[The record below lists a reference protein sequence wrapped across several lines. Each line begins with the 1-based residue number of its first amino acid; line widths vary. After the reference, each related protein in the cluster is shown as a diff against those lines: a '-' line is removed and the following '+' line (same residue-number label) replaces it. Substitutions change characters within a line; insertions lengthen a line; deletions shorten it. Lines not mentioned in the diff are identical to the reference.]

1 MSDDQN
7 IDKALKHL
15 EEGKFSFQM
24 VDCINQCIQTQKAEL
39 AELRAFRAAA
49 VADLARDEL
58 TIARLER
65 ELKSANVRIL
75 ALIKTNA
82 LLEQGIASTKAGI
95 VAFGEVVVPKMQRTA
110 EDARPHVIK
119 AAKYVWSA
127 LLRAYGA
134 VAPMVRTSWPDIE
147 RRLKE
152 VMKSASQSSARGRH

>member
-1 MSDDQN
+1 MPDDQN

-39 AELRAFRAAA
+39 SELRAFETAA
-49 VADLARDEL
+49 VADLARDQL

-65 ELKSANVRIL
+65 ELKSANARIF

-82 LLEQGIASTKAGI
+82 LLEQGIASTKSGI
-95 VAFGEVVVPKMQRTA
+95 AAFGDVVVPKMQQTA
-110 EDARPHVIK
+110 EDARPHVLK
-119 AAKYVWSA
+119 AAKYLWAA
-127 LLRAYGA
+127 LLRAYGTA
-134 VAPMVRTSWPDIE
+134 APVAWTSWLEIE

-152 VMKSASQSSARGRH
+152 VMKSASQSSAGGRH

>member
-1 MSDDQN
+1 MPDDQN
-7 IDKALKHL
+7 IDKALKNL
-15 EEGKFSFQM
+15 EEGKFSFQT
-24 VDCINQCIQTQKAEL
+24 VDCINQCIQTQKTEL
-39 AELRAFRAAA
+39 AELRAFQAAA

-65 ELKSANVRIL
+65 ELKSANARIF

-95 VAFGEVVVPKMQRTA
+95 AAFGEVVVPKVQQIA
-110 EDARPHVIK
+110 EEARPHVLK
-119 AAKYVWSA
+119 AAKHTWVIF
-127 LLRAYGA
+127 LRAYGA
-134 VAPMVRTSWPDIE
+134 LAPTVRTSWLEIE